1 MIAVLRGLFWIAESG
16 AAGVGV
22 ASTAGSTASTAG
34 STLGNWC
41 FGSAGIAFMRVLVL
55 MIDSQY

>member
-22 ASTAGSTASTAG
+22 ASTAG